1 MMSKYGV
8 ARDLYFPVIK
18 RASMDFAV
26 AADWTPATGDTK
38 ISKNGGATANTTNN
52 PTHVGNGIWKLTLT
66 ATEMQAALVAIT
78 IIDSATKAVEDQF
91 IGLETYGNASAQHEF
106 DFDTAVQGVNVTQWK
121 GSAPNDLASGR
132 VDASAGA
139 VANSA
144 ITAAAIAPDAI
155 TAAKVAADAITEIQ
169 NGLATAAAL
178 ATVDSV
184 VDGIAANVDA
194 PVSSRL
200 EATNYTAPDNAG
212 ITTLTSRLTTGRA
225 SNLDN
230 LDVLVSSRLATAG
243 YTAPPSAATVADSVW
258 DEARAGHAT
267 AGTFGEGITSV
278 QGNVTGSVGSVASFG
293 TLIADIWTHSSRTLT
308 DVSVTILNKIADRII
323 RRSYANAAASAD
335 GDPKTSRSILGVIA
349 RLMNRNAVSGSTLT
363 MYEADDTTPLGTM
376 VLTTNAAADPV
387 VEQDPP

>member
-1 MMSKYGV
+1 MMMSKYGV

-18 RASMDFAV
+18 RASMDFAL

-38 ISKNGGATANTTNN
+38 ISKDGGATANTTNN

-121 GSAPNDLASGR
+121 GSAPSDLVSGR

-139 VANSA
+139 VANNA
-144 ITAAAIAPDAI
+144 ITAAAI
-155 TAAKVAADAITEIQ
+155 AADAITEIQ

-200 EATNYTAPDNAG
+200 EAASYTAPDNTG
-212 ITTLTSRLTTGRA
+212 ITTLTTRLTSGRA

-230 LDVLVSSRLATAG
+230 LDALVSSRLASAS

-258 DEARAGHAT
+258 DEARASHVA
-267 AGTFGEGITSV
+267 AGSFGEGVASV
-278 QGNVTGSVGSVASFG
+278 QGNVTGSVGSVTSFG
-293 TLIADIWTHSSRTLT
+293 TLIADIWAHGSRTLT

-335 GDPKTSRSILGVIA
+335 GDAKTLRSILGVIA
-349 RLMNRNAVSGSTLT
+349 RLTNRNAVSGSTLT
-363 MYEADDTTPLGTM
+363 IYEADDTTPLGTM
-376 VLTTNAAADPV
+376 TLTTNAGAEPV
-387 VEQDPP
+387 VEQDP